1 MMNQNYETSLMS
13 IYDNHYCQMVIY
25 AKKIVKSTS
34 TAEDLVQDLF
44 VKLLTKPAVNMIN
57 TGFVYVCLKN
67 YAINYISLK
76 NHKNTIN
83 NLLMDDI
90 PVESTSDL
98 AEIEERERRLRVII
112 SQLPPKCRE
121 VLTKIYFEKMKYAD
135 AAKEMNL
142 SFHTVKSQMNIAFS
156 TIKKRMNSFSSIILF
171 MVITFIKSF

>member
-1 MMNQNYETSLMS
+1 MSQNYENALMS
-13 IYDNHYCQMVIY
+13 IYDNQYCQMVIY
-25 AKKIVKSTS
+25 AKKIVKTTS
-34 TAEDLVQDLF
+34 IAEDIVQDLF

-67 YAINYISLK
+67 SAINYISSKK
-76 NHKNTIN
+76 NKNIIN
-83 NLLMDDI
+83 DNAIDDLL
-90 PVESTSDL
+90 VESISDL

-171 MVITFIKSF
+171 LVITWNKSF

>member
-1 MMNQNYETSLMS
+1 
-13 IYDNHYCQMVIY
+13 MVIY
-25 AKKIVKSTS
+25 AKKIVKTTS
-34 TAEDLVQDLF
+34 IAEDIVQDLF

-67 YAINYISLK
+67 SAINYISSPK
-76 NHKNTIN
+76 NKNIIN
-83 NLLMDDI
+83 DNSIDDLL
-90 PVESTSDL
+90 VESISDL

-171 MVITFIKSF
+171 LVITWNKSF